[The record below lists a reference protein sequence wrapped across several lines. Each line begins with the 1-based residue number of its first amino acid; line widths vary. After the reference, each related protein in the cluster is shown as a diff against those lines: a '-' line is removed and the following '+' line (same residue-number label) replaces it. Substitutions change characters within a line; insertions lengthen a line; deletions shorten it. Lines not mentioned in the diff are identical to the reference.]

1 MLNHHNG
8 IHTRCAK
15 NEHRA
20 VRRQERALIAQGT
33 RRSDEPSEK
42 QGGGERGGD
51 LEAGA
56 RGPGDGLLLLLVHA
70 GRRLRGDQPLPA
82 LPGHPARP
90 SPACSRNRGRA
101 WRRGKKTENPN
112 DFQEKHQDKNAGN
125 FERNRRRE
133 NKGARVP
140 AEVGFG
146 AHDSGNAAADS
157 SEMSGGIARGGGF
170 LPALGFSLPLGFP
183 FLLVGQGFIR
193 GEGILGFW
201 VC

>member
-1 MLNHHNG
+1 MPPCTSHVHALIPEFQANARRRMLTKKIPQPKNGIFPATPTTTRPRGTPPTPSRVADMLNHHNG

-101 WRRGKKTENPN
+101 WRRNENPN
-112 DFQEKHQDKNAGN
+112 DFQENYPEKSTGN
-125 FERNRRRE
+125 FERNRGQEQR
-133 NKGARVP
+133 
-140 AEVGFG
+140 
-146 AHDSGNAAADS
+146 SADS
-157 SEMSGGIARGGGF
+157 
-170 LPALGFSLPLGFP
+170 
-183 FLLVGQGFIR
+183 
-193 GEGILGFW
+193 
-201 VC
+201 C

>member
-1 MLNHHNG
+1 MPRTNKAQTPRSPTPRTSPNRARHEAKRRAERE
-8 IHTRCAK
+8 TRG
-15 NEHRA
+15 
-20 VRRQERALIAQGT
+20 RRKR
-33 RRSDEPSEK
+33 
-42 QGGGERGGD
+42 GD

-56 RGPGDGLLLLLVHA
+56 RGPGDGLLLPLVHA
-70 GRRLRGDQPLPA
+70 GGRLRGDQALPS
-82 LPGHPARP
+82 LPGH
-90 SPACSRNRGRA
+90 PACSRNRGRA
-101 WRRGKKTENPN
+101 WRRNENPN